1 MVLQLARLFFC
12 SFLHVIYFPDSAQST
27 AIMSTNALAFL
38 LLYKYRNGANIEEL
52 ILALDELRNELA
64 LVKRDL
70 GFTGDSI
77 DVILYAVS

>member
-1 MVLQLARLFFC
+1 
-12 SFLHVIYFPDSAQST
+12 
-27 AIMSTNALAFL
+27 MSTNAISFL
-38 LLYKYRNGANIEEL
+38 LLNKFRNGANIEEL

-64 LVKRDL
+64 LVKKDI